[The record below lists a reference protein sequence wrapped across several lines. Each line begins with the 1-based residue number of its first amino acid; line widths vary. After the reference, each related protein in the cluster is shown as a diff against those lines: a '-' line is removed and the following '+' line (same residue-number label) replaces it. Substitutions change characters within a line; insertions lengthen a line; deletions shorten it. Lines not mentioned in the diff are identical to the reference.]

1 MALLSSVASAATA
14 VGAQAA
20 LRASRRHGELGLCAP
35 GVVRVAR
42 GVKCRAQAEGI
53 TAAAP
58 ETVSTGVETVRP
70 LWLPG
75 STPPAYLD
83 GTLAG
88 DFGFDPLGLGSDPR
102 DLRWYVQAELV
113 HARFAMAGV
122 AGILFTDLLRASG
135 RTDIPLWYEAGAYK
149 FEFADTKTLF
159 IVQLLLMGFVETK
172 RWMDFVNPGSQAA
185 EDSFFGLEPAFGGL
199 ENGYPGGP
207 IFNPLGFA
215 KDTGKSQPL
224 RWKEIKNGRLAMVAM
239 VGFIVQANVTKT
251 GPIENLMAHLSDP
264 LHTTIIQRIANH

>member
-14 VGAQAA
+14 RVAA
-20 LRASRRHGELGLCAP
+20 APCTRVWRHGEAGLCAP
-35 GVVRVAR
+35 GVGAAVR
-42 GVKCRAQAEGI
+42 GLKCRAQAEAI
-53 TAAAP
+53 AETAADAAIP
-58 ETVSTGVETVRP
+58 AAERP

-135 RTDIPLWYEAGAYK
+135 RTDIPLWYEAGACK
-149 FEFADTKTLF
+149 FDFADTNTLF
-159 IVQLLLMGFVETK
+159 VVQLLLMGFVETK
-172 RWMDFVNPGSQAA
+172 RWMDFVTPGSQAA
-185 EDSFFGLEPAFGGL
+185 EDSFFGVEPAFEGL
-199 ENGYPGGP
+199 DNGYPGGP
-207 IFNPLGFA
+207 FFNPLGFA
-215 KDTGKSQPL
+215 NSKTKSQPM

-239 VGFIVQANVTKT
+239 VGFTVQAYVTRT
-251 GPIENLMAHLSDP
+251 GPVENLMNHLSDP
-264 LHTTIIQRIANH
+264 LHTTIIQTIASH